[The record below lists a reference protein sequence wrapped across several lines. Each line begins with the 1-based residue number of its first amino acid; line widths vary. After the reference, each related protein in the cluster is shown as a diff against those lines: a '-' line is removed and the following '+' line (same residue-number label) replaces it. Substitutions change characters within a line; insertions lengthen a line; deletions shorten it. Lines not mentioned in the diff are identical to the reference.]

1 MIRKVGRA
9 QLIGIAAILAVFF
22 AAELAMHGFD
32 GSPREQA
39 QAQAWQ
45 SPR

>member
-1 MIRKVGRA
+1 MVRKVGRA

-22 AAELAMHGFD
+22 AAEFVMNGFD

-39 QAQAWQ
+39 QAR
-45 SPR
+45 SR